1 MSIHTKDI
9 GTMLHDTGLP
19 AAYSHHKT
27 AVNPPFLVYLGNG
40 QTQFEADSTTYW
52 RQNTYTVEY
61 YFAVKN
67 EAAETSIEN
76 QFLANGWK
84 FDKSD
89 DNYIESEGLFVIYYY
104 LQ

>member
-1 MSIHTKDI
+1 MIHAKSI
-9 GTMLHDTGLP
+9 GEMLQDTGLP

-40 QTQFEADSTTYW
+40 QTQFEADSTIYW

-61 YFAVKN
+61 YFTVKD
-67 EAAETSIEN
+67 EAQETSIEE
-76 QFLANGWK
+76 QFLANGWQ

-89 DNYIESEGLFVIYYY
+89 DIYIESEGLFVIYYY
-104 LQ
+104 LS